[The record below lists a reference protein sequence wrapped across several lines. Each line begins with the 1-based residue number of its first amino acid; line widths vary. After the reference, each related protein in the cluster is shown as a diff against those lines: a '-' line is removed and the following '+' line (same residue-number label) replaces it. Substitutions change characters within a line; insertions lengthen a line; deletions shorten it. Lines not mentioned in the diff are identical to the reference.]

1 MTHEMTDA
9 DWLRQ
14 AFLLPKGA
22 INKQDRVRRGYT
34 ESSMKFTDTTLGGNM
49 VINPLPQY
57 TRFADLKQQ
66 RPFSDSYC
74 KGMGRAYSDYF
85 DDRYDTVHIRWGLP
99 EYNSLSTF
107 FTSFYDADL
116 AQLGRTGRTG
126 GLLFGIGKVLGFTA
140 SLALGLPIVSLIGRI
155 YRFMLNKPAH
165 KYYYLKPAMPLYWNT
180 VNTMLNELAVN
191 LGLVPPLVQSSY
203 DQTKNAEFSNAQ
215 MTQSELKMM
224 NRMLPDIFRG
234 DGGIDIYAVATRAQ
248 RLSARWD
255 ALVSEQMEKAQGPG
269 DARERFIQIMQEN
282 IYQEPKNKSVYDYVK
297 HYMTTS
303 PASLISDLVTGTDPV
318 ADPGTGTP
326 RDTDVIGEPEKIK
339 SYFPEEQGAYDKAA
353 EFLAAES
360 HDGAQFVTFRVDNL
374 GTSSESFSN
383 STRESDI
390 QSTVNSMSSTA
401 SSSRF
406 SIANGNFGDG
416 MLASTVEGFVGG
428 VKSVLSGIAE
438 GIGISGLATL
448 AGNAFVDIPKHY
460 DGSTAQL
467 PQASFTLHLRSWA
480 GNDVSRFMNLYVPL
494 CLILAGA
501 LPLSAGNA
509 AYQAPFLC
517 EAYSRGRF
525 QIRTGI
531 IDGVQIQRGLGT
543 VGFNKDKKPL
553 GIDVTVSIIDLSSI
567 MHVPIVAGSNPMDLL
582 SVGPNF
588 TAKLFAEDTAYRD
601 YMAVLASMSLSSQI
615 YQSVKFMRNLNK
627 AVTDFNSWFSI
638 SHTASWIG
646 GTTPGR
652 IWSAFVKGSDRL

>member
-1 MTHEMTDA
+1 MQHEMTDA

-22 INKQDRVRRGYT
+22 INRQDRVRRQYS
-34 ESSMKFTDTTLGGNM
+34 EASMKFTDTTLGGNM

-57 TRFADLKQQ
+57 TRYADLKQQ
-66 RPFSDSYC
+66 RPFSDSYS

-85 DDRYDTVHIRWGLP
+85 DDRYDTVHIRWGQA

-126 GLLFGIGKVLGFTA
+126 GLLFGIGKVIGFTA
-140 SLALGLPIVSLIGRI
+140 SLALGLPIVALIGRI

-191 LGLVPPLVQSSY
+191 LGLIPPLVQSSY
-203 DQTKNAEFSNAQ
+203 DQTSRAEFSNAQ
-215 MTQSELKMM
+215 MSQSELKMM
-224 NRMLPDIFRG
+224 NRLLPDIFRG
-234 DGGIDIYAVATRAQ
+234 DGGVDIYAVATRAQ
-248 RLSARWD
+248 RLSSRWD
-255 ALVSEQMEKAQGPG
+255 ALVAEQMEKAQGRG
-269 DARERFIQIMQEN
+269 DARERFIEIMQEN
-282 IYQEPKNKSVYDYVK
+282 LHQEPKNKSIYDYVK
-297 HYMTTS
+297 HYMSTA
-303 PASLISDLVTGTDPV
+303 PAQLNAEVT
-318 ADPGTGTP
+318 AGTP
-326 RDTDVIGEPEKIK
+326 ESTAPATPVDVVGEPEKIK
-339 SYFPEEQGAYDKAA
+339 SYYPEDEGTYKRVA
-353 EFLAAES
+353 EFLDAEM
-360 HDGAQFVTFRVDNL
+360 HDGSQFVTFRVDNL
-374 GTSSESFSN
+374 GTVSESFSN
-383 STRESDI
+383 SARESDI
-390 QSTVNSMSSTA
+390 QSTINSMSSQA
-401 SSSRF
+401 SAARF
-406 SIANGNFGDG
+406 SIANGNIGDG
-416 MLASTVEGFVGG
+416 AFATMTEGFIGG
-428 VKSVLSGIAE
+428 VKDVLSGIAS
-438 GIGISGLATL
+438 GVGISGLATL
-448 AGNAFVDIPKHY
+448 AGNAFVDVPKHY

-467 PQASFTLHLRSWA
+467 PTASFTLHLRSWA

-525 QIRTGI
+525 QIRTGM
-531 IDGVQIQRGLGT
+531 IDAVQVMRGMGT

-553 GIDVTVSIIDLSSI
+553 GIDVQVSIIDLSSI
-567 MHVPIVAGSNPMDLL
+567 IHVPIVAGANPMDLL
-582 SVGPNF
+582 SVGPSF

-601 YMAVLASMSLSSQI
+601 YMAVLSSMSLSSQI
-615 YQSVKFMRNLNK
+615 YQSIKFMRNLNK
-627 AVTDFNSWFSI
+627 AVVDFNSWFSV
-638 SHTASWIG
+638 SHMANWVG

-652 IWSAFVKGSDRL
+652 IWSAFVKGTDRL